1 MRRLTIFQLPF
12 RRDILLIALAAL
24 VVRLASIPWA
34 RTVQADAVSRIHIA
48 YEWLLD
54 PYYIK
59 EGYWG
64 PLHHYLNALFML
76 VLPGK
81 TAGPLALNILCAA
94 LTVIPLY
101 GFTLNLFGS
110 RKGAVFAA
118 MLYVFSPI
126 MLWTSMQALSEV
138 SYGFF
143 LACALYALSEGSRE
157 QRGYRTAI
165 IGGLL
170 ITCAAALRYEAWV
183 IIATLTLVVFLLRSW
198 RYTLVFWLTAMVFPA
213 TWMIGNQLAFGDF
226 LYSVNQ
232 NDVWNMLKE
241 GINDEVLPE
250 DRLKR
255 ALFFPWSFM
264 LNVSPLAMALLLVA
278 LVVAMVRRSLTRE
291 QWIWLIPITVM
302 VVVFQQKAVEG
313 SLMMQHRFLVTW
325 LVLLLPYVALVFRGA
340 RWQHVRTALMTAAF
354 VSVIPLTFFWNKV
367 DYTKTF
373 GEGHFGKAMD
383 DLVMTYYRELE
394 VIPHLPGTE
403 TDELLTLINAQSGTG
418 GGLVLDFH
426 GWDRTYYLLLH
437 AHANTVVVGGA
448 KYEAYNPAE
457 LAELFQAHPHGQ
469 IVFSRTGMLKDHV
482 LLRGKLME
490 LEDIATPLIV
500 DAPEVLRG
508 LRLFNYKLA
517 QDDAPELVAAQG
529 LEPVRVF
536 PEGKDGEFFDQQIR
550 TDEKWYARIKRQAY
564 LESQPVDTILKGH
577 VNYLIAME
585 AAQ

>member
-1 MRRLTIFQLPF
+1 MVFQRPY
-12 RRDILLIALAAL
+12 RRDVLLIALAAL
-24 VVRLASIPWA
+24 VVRIAAIPWA

-81 TAGPLALNILCAA
+81 TAGPLALNILCAV

-101 GFTLNLFGS
+101 GFALNLFGS
-110 RKGAVFAA
+110 RKGAVFTSL
-118 MLYVFSPI
+118 LYVFSPI
-126 MLWTSMQALSEV
+126 VLWTSMQALSEV

-143 LACALYALSEGSRE
+143 LACAIYALSEAPRE

-165 IGGLL
+165 VGGLL

-198 RYTLVFWLTAMVFPA
+198 RYTLVFWLCAMVFPG

-241 GINDEVLPE
+241 GINDEVLPK
-250 DRLKR
+250 DRLMR

-264 LNVSPLAMALLLVA
+264 LNVSPVVMVLLAVSLVG
-278 LVVAMVRRSLTRE
+278 AMVRRTLTRD
-291 QWIWLIPITVM
+291 QWVWLIPAVVM
-302 VVVFQQKAVEG
+302 VAVFQRKAWEG

-325 LVLLLPYVALVFRGA
+325 LVLLLPFVALVFQGV
-340 RWQHVRTALMTAAF
+340 RWPRSRMALMVLGF
-354 VSVIPLTFFWNKV
+354 VSVIPLTFAWNKV
-367 DYTKTF
+367 DYIRIF
-373 GEGHFGKAMD
+373 GDNLFGKAMD
-383 DLVMTYYRELE
+383 DLVMAYYRELE
-394 VIPHLPGTE
+394 VIPRLPGPE
-403 TDELLTLINAQSGTG
+403 TDELLALINTQSVTG

-448 KYEAYNPAE
+448 KYEAYDPEE
-457 LAELFQAHPHGQ
+457 LAELFRAHPHGQ
-469 IVFSRTGMLKDHV
+469 IVFSRTGMLKDRAT
-482 LLRGKLME
+482 LRGELME
-490 LEDIATPLIV
+490 LEDTGMPLIV
-500 DAPEVLRG
+500 GPPEVLRG
-508 LRLFNYKLA
+508 LRLFNYRLA
-517 QDDAPELVAAQG
+517 ADDAPERLAAQD
-529 LEPVRVF
+529 LDPVRVF
-536 PEGKDGEFFDQQIR
+536 PEGKDAEYFDQQIR
-550 TDEKWYARIKRQAY
+550 TDEQWYYRVRRQAY
-564 LESQPVDTILKGH
+564 QESVPVDTM
-577 VNYLIAME
+577 VRRNVDYLLDME